1 MMQIEAM
8 TKKTRR
14 DYLII
19 KQIVD
24 GDGLIVEDI
33 FTKKCFEI
41 RLLGIDAPELKPCRK
56 LIKDEKQTHIAGQ
69 LLIELGRMSLKYLI
83 SIAPPKTK
91 AYIITEDD
99 NLFDAY
105 GRTLAYVYLED
116 GSCLNEKM
124 ITAGYAK
131 PFNDYF
137 CEELGK
143 YQALSLQARGEGKGL
158 FGVIQKF

>member
-1 MMQIEAM
+1 M

-69 LLIELGRMSLKYLI
+69 LLMELGRMSLKYLI

-91 AYIITEDD
+91 VYIITEDD
-99 NLFDAY
+99 NVLDAY
-105 GRTLAYVYLED
+105 GRTLAYVYLAD

-131 PFNDYF
+131 PFIDYF

-143 YQALSLQARGEGKGL
+143 YQALSLQAKANKQGL
-158 FGVIQKF
+158 FGVIQNF

>member
-14 DYLII
+14 DFLII

-91 AYIITEDD
+91 VYIITEDD
-99 NLFDAY
+99 NLLDTY
-105 GRTLAYVYLED
+105 GRTLAYVYLAD

-124 ITAGYAK
+124 IIAGYAK

-137 CEELGK
+137 CEDLGK
-143 YQALSLQARGEGKGL
+143 YQALSLQAKANKQGL
-158 FGVIQKF
+158 FGVIQNF

>member
-69 LLIELGRMSLKYLI
+69 LLIELGRMSLNFLL
-83 SIAPPKTK
+83 SIAPPKTTVF
-91 AYIITEDD
+91 IITEDD
-99 NLFDAY
+99 NLLDAY

-124 ITAGYAK
+124 IIAGYAK

-143 YQALSLQARGEGKGL
+143 YQALSLQAKANKQGL
-158 FGVIQKF
+158 FGKIQYF

>member
-14 DYLII
+14 DFLII

-69 LLIELGRMSLKYLI
+69 LLMELGRMSLKYLI
-83 SIAPPKTK
+83 LIAPPKTK
-91 AYIITEDD
+91 VFIITEDD
-99 NLFDAY
+99 NVLDAY

-137 CEELGK
+137 CEDLGK
-143 YQALSLQARGEGKGL
+143 YQALSLQAKANKQGL
-158 FGVIQKF
+158 FGKIQYF

>member
-14 DYLII
+14 DFLII

-69 LLIELGRMSLKYLI
+69 LLMELGRMSLNFLL

-91 AYIITEDD
+91 VYIITEDD
-99 NLFDAY
+99 NVLDAY

-124 ITAGYAK
+124 IIAGYAK

-137 CEELGK
+137 CTELST
-143 YQALSLQARGEGKGL
+143 YQELSLIAKSNNMGL
-158 FGVIQKF
+158 FSIKKDW